1 VSRMAV
7 RQIEV
12 IWEPPSGVQTAS
24 VLHFWDGVNVL
35 QQRQRLNSF
44 LQSIMQYFSDSVTW
58 VIATDGKVLDEA
70 TGQMTGLWTE
80 ATPFVGQ
87 GGATVEP
94 VADAT
99 QLLVRWNTN
108 TIRAGRFVLGRTFL
122 PGLAI
127 DSLADGN
134 VAPAVIGPI
143 STAASSFAGANSGFS
158 VYSRPRPGTPGA
170 LVTINSSGV
179 SPELAVLRRRRNRA

>member
-1 VSRMAV
+1 MAV

-12 IWEPPSGVQTAS
+12 IWEPPSGIQTAS
-24 VLHFWDGVNVL
+24 VMHFWDGVNVST
-35 QQRQRLNSF
+35 QRSRLNSF
-44 LQSIMQYFSDSVTW
+44 LQAIMQYFADSVSFT
-58 VIATDGKVLDEA
+58 IATDGKVLDEG
-70 TGQMTGLWTE
+70 TGEMTGLWTE
-80 ATPFVGQ
+80 ATPYVGQ
-87 GGATVEP
+87 GSALEEP

-122 PGLAI
+122 PGLAVT
-127 DSLADGN
+127 SLSDGN
-134 VAPAVIGPI
+134 VDPAVIGPI